1 MSDDYD
7 PTNINAASWE
17 EQEDYGEADGS
28 EQYGEAEGSEQQDIQ
43 HSSEHQEAEYSVE
56 SNPNDLGDHPSQDG
70 NTDDVGDDYDPASV
84 VTSSVPA
91 PSAPAPQEDSKTAP
105 QPAAPVA
112 KKPRTAGGFLVGDSD
127 DEDEDGDDD
136 GEPQQQ
142 QQQQQQPHQV
152 AHKET
157 GSGASSSGGSAPA
170 PAPASATA
178 APQSHSP
185 ALQTATLT
193 VQDNAGATT
202 FNAPPVPQQVSHQS
216 GATTAAVPTT
226 PSSAAPAVDP
236 TPVTQPAPDRVAIY
250 EDQIRD
256 DPRGAMNAW
265 LELMKEK
272 RARNDIDGARQV
284 YERFLAIFPQAADI
298 WVEYLDLELSLNNFP
313 QAEGIFA
320 KCLMTTPNVNLWTRY
335 LDYIRRRNDLNDSTG
350 QARQTVSQAYEFVID
365 NIGLDKDSGKIW
377 AEYIQFIKFGPG
389 TVGGSQ
395 WQDQQKM
402 DQLRKAYQRAIC
414 VPISNVNTLWKE
426 YDQFE
431 MGLNKLTGR
440 KYLSEKSPSYM
451 SAKSAN
457 TALEHI
463 TRGLNRTNLPR
474 LPPAPGFDGDQEFME
489 QVEIWKKWIAWE
501 KSDPLDLKDDKDQ
514 PGLYQKRILYVYN
527 QALMALRFWPE
538 MWVDA
543 AQWCFDN
550 NITTVENKV
559 TKDGNA
565 NGVEFLIRGIEANPE
580 SVLLA
585 FKHADHI
592 ESTYPIE
599 ENDEAKIQRGEAV
612 KAPYNKVLDTLYAM
626 IKSLKEKEA
635 AQIAKLQEMTAAQES
650 KAGSDN
656 EDGDGAADNI
666 KKAPIEAIQKGYAAQ
681 TQLLSR
687 MISFV
692 WIALIR
698 AMRRVQGKGG
708 LNVPLGGMRKAF
720 HDARARG
727 RLTSDVYAAVA
738 QLEWTIYKDPAGGK
752 IFDRGAKLFP
762 EDENFTLENIKY
774 LHSRDD
780 HTNARVL
787 FETVVNRL
795 TQKPE
800 LVHKAKPLYQYFHKY
815 ESQFGELAQVT
826 KLEKRMAELFPEDP
840 KLAAF
845 TARYA
850 SDKFDPITARII
862 VSPTTQLRPKNM
874 IMPSIE
880 QQQPQLPMSRRDTPA
895 AGFSPRPQ
903 GLKSPSAGPGA
914 PFAPYAAK
922 RPLDD
927 RDYDDHPRKIARSEH
942 DPFVRG
948 ASPLKGAAGR
958 RLDQQRRMGGTAG
971 AYSGSGAGSQV
982 APIARDITFLLSQIP
997 RVEFYD
1003 SHRLN
1008 PSRMVSLLQNVKVPE
1023 YLDWKRE
1030 RERMQQMQGDGYG
1043 GYGGGGGGGGG
1054 GGYQGGG
1061 HARNIS
1067 QDYAYRE
1074 SPGPLGG
1081 RPLSPFTGGPGSR
1094 LASATAAYRQAPV
1107 GRPESSGSYE
1117 PPPAAQYGVPPPAQY
1132 DGGWAQQQQQQQY
1145 GQPPAPQ
1152 GYRYGNPPPPY

>member
-7 PTNINAASWE
+7 PTTINAASWE

-56 SNPNDLGDHPSQDG
+56 SNPNDLGDNPSQDG

-84 VTSSVPA
+84 DVVTSSVPP
-91 PSAPAPQEDSKTAP
+91 PSAPAKEEKTAP

-127 DEDEDGDDD
+127 DEDEDGDD
-136 GEPQQQ
+136 GEQQQ
-142 QQQQQQPHQV
+142 
-152 AHKET
+152 AANKEA

-170 PAPASATA
+170 PASASATA

-185 ALQTATLT
+185 AVQTTTTLT
-193 VQDNAGATT
+193 VQDNAGATS
-202 FNAPPVPQQVSHQS
+202 NAPLVPQQAPPQPS
-216 GATTAAVPTT
+216 AATAAVPAA
-226 PSSAAPAVDP
+226 PSPPAPAAAPA
-236 TPVTQPAPDRVAIY
+236 PVTQAAPDRVAFY

-256 DPRGAMNAW
+256 DSRGAMNAW
-265 LELMKEK
+265 LELMKEM
-272 RARNDIDGARQV
+272 RSRSDIDGARQV

-298 WVEYLDLELSLNNFP
+298 WIEYLDLELSLNDFP
-313 QAEGIFA
+313 RAEGIFG

-335 LDYIRRRNDLNDSTG
+335 LDYIRRRNDLNDSSG
-350 QARQTVSQAYEFVID
+350 KARQTVSQAYDFVIE

-389 TVGGSQ
+389 TVGGNQ

-550 NITTVENKV
+550 NITTGENNLV
-559 TKDGNA
+559 KDGNA

-599 ENDEAKIQRGEAV
+599 ENDESKVARGEAV
-612 KAPYNKVLDTLYAM
+612 RAPYNKVLDTLYAM

-635 AQIAKLQEMTAAQES
+635 AQIAKLQEMNAAQES
-650 KAGSDN
+650 NND
-656 EDGDGAADNI
+656 DGDGPADSI
-666 KKAPIEAIQKGYAAQ
+666 PKAPIEAIQKGYAAQ

-698 AMRRVQGKGG
+698 AMRRIQGKGA
-708 LNVPLGGMRKAF
+708 LNAPLGGMRKAF

-762 EDENFTLENIKY
+762 EDENFALENIKY
-774 LHSRDD
+774 LHSKDD

-800 LVHKAKPLYQYFHKY
+800 LVHKTKALYQYFHKY
-815 ESQFGELAQVT
+815 ECQFGELAQVT

-840 KLAAF
+840 KLATF

-880 QQQPQLPMSRRDTPA
+880 QQQPPMPMSQRDTPA
-895 AGFSPRPQ
+895 RGFSPRPPQ
-903 GLKSPSAGPGA
+903 DINSPSAGGGGGGGSQ
-914 PFAPYAAK
+914 FALNAGNK
-922 RPLDD
+922 RPHDD
-927 RDYDDHPRKIARSEH
+927 RDYEDPPRKIARQEN

-958 RLDQQRRMGGTAG
+958 RLDQQRRMGGAAG
-971 AYSGSGAGSQV
+971 SYSGSGAGSQV
-982 APIARDITFLLSQIP
+982 VPIARDITFLMGQIP
-997 RVEFYD
+997 RADLYD
-1003 SHRLN
+1003 YHRFN
-1008 PSRMVSLLQNVKVPE
+1008 PGRMVSLLQNVQVPE
-1023 YLDWKRE
+1023 YADWKRD
-1030 RERMQQMQGDGYG
+1030 RERVQQQQHQGGDGYG
-1043 GYGGGGGGGGG
+1043 GYQGGGG
-1054 GGYQGGG
+1054 GGYQGG
-1061 HARNIS
+1061 HARNVS

-1074 SPGPLGG
+1074 SP
-1081 RPLSPFTGGPGSR
+1081 RPLSPFTGGPGNR
-1094 LASATAAYRQAPV
+1094 MAGQTAAAYRQQASAAV
-1107 GRPESSGSYE
+1107 GGRPGSSGSYE
-1117 PPPAAQYGVPPPAQY
+1117 PPPAVAQYGAAPPQGQY
-1132 DGGWAQQQQQQQY
+1132 DGGWAQQQQQQGHQ
-1145 GQPPAPQ
+1145 QQQ
-1152 GYRYGNPPPPY
+1152 GYNRYGNPPPPY

>member
-1 MSDDYD
+1 MTI
-7 PTNINAASWE
+7 PT
-17 EQEDYGEADGS
+17 GHGTVEA
-28 EQYGEAEGSEQQDIQ
+28 
-43 HSSEHQEAEYSVE
+43 
-56 SNPNDLGDHPSQDG
+56 NDSQ
-70 NTDDVGDDYDPASV
+70 
-84 VTSSVPA
+84 
-91 PSAPAPQEDSKTAP
+91 
-105 QPAAPVA
+105 
-112 KKPRTAGGFLVGDSD
+112 
-127 DEDEDGDDD
+127 
-136 GEPQQQ
+136 
-142 QQQQQQPHQV
+142 
-152 AHKET
+152 
-157 GSGASSSGGSAPA
+157 
-170 PAPASATA
+170 
-178 APQSHSP
+178 
-185 ALQTATLT
+185 
-193 VQDNAGATT
+193 
-202 FNAPPVPQQVSHQS
+202 
-216 GATTAAVPTT
+216 
-226 PSSAAPAVDP
+226 
-236 TPVTQPAPDRVAIY
+236 
-250 EDQIRD
+250 
-256 DPRGAMNAW
+256 
-265 LELMKEK
+265 
-272 RARNDIDGARQV
+272 
-284 YERFLAIFPQAADI
+284 ADI
-298 WVEYLDLELSLNNFP
+298 WIEYLDLELSLNDFP
-313 QAEGIFA
+313 RAEGIFG

-335 LDYIRRRNDLNDSTG
+335 LDYIRRRNDLNDSSG
-350 QARQTVSQAYEFVID
+350 KARQTVSQAYDFVID

-389 TVGGSQ
+389 TVGGNQ

-489 QVEIWKKWIAWE
+489 QVEIWKKWVAWE

-550 NITTVENKV
+550 NITTVENGV
-559 TKDGNA
+559 PKDGNA
-565 NGVEFLIRGIEANPE
+565 NGMDFLTRGIEANPE

-585 FKHADHI
+585 FKLADHI

-599 ENDEAKIQRGEAV
+599 ENDESKIAFGEAV
-612 KAPYNKVLDTLYAM
+612 RVPYDRVLDTLYAM
-626 IKSLKEKEA
+626 VKNLKEKEA
-635 AQIAKLQEMTAAQES
+635 AQVAKLQQMTAAQES
-650 KAGSDN
+650 NN
-656 EDGDGAADNI
+656 EDGDGPADNI
-666 KKAPIEAIQKGYAAQ
+666 PKAPIEAIQKGYAAQ
-681 TQLLSR
+681 VQLLSR

-692 WIALIR
+692 WIAVIR
-698 AMRRVQGKGG
+698 AMRRIQGKGAI
-708 LNVPLGGMRKAF
+708 NAPLGGMRKAF

-727 RLTSDVYAAVA
+727 RLTSDVYVVVA
-738 QLEWTIYKDPAGGK
+738 QLEWNIYKDPAGGR

-762 EDENFTLENIKY
+762 EDENFALENIKH
-774 LHSRDD
+774 LHSKDD

-800 LVHKAKPLYQYFHKY
+800 NVHKTKILYQYFHKY
-815 ESQFGELAQVT
+815 ESQFGELAQVI

-840 KLAAF
+840 KLATF

-880 QQQPQLPMSRRDTPA
+880 QQQPPMPMSQRDTPA
-895 AGFSPRPQ
+895 RGLSPRPQ
-903 GLKSPSAGPGA
+903 QGFNSPSASGGGQ
-914 PFAPYAAK
+914 FAPNAGNK

-927 RDYDDHPRKIARSEH
+927 RDYEDPPRKIARQEN

-958 RLDQQRRMGGTAG
+958 RLDQQRRMGGAAG
-971 AYSGSGAGSQV
+971 SYSGSGAGGAPAV
-982 APIARDITFLLSQIP
+982 PIARDITFLMGQIP
-997 RVEFYD
+997 RADLYD
-1003 SHRLN
+1003 YHRFN
-1008 PSRMVSLLQNVKVPE
+1008 PGRMVSLLQNVQVPE

-1030 RERMQQMQGDGYG
+1030 RERAQQQMQQGGDGYG
-1043 GYGGGGGGGGG
+1043 GYQGGGGG
-1054 GGYQGGG
+1054 GGYQGGHG
-1061 HARNIS
+1061 RNVS
-1067 QDYAYRE
+1067 QDYAYRD
-1074 SPGPLGG
+1074 SPGPHSHG
-1081 RPLSPFTGGPGSR
+1081 RPQSPFTGGPGGR
-1094 LASATAAYRQAPV
+1094 AGGAYRQAPA
-1107 GRPESSGSYE
+1107 GRPGSSGSYE
-1117 PPPAAQYGVPPPAQY
+1117 PPPAVGQYGALPPPPQGY
-1132 DGGWAQQQQQQQY
+1132 DGGWAQQQQGGY
-1145 GQPPAPQ
+1145 G
-1152 GYRYGNPPPPY
+1152 GGGGRYGNPPPPY

>member
-7 PTNINAASWE
+7 PTKINAASWE
-17 EQEDYGEADGS
+17 EQEDYGEADGN

-56 SNPNDLGDHPSQDG
+56 SNPNDLGENPSQDG

-91 PSAPAPQEDSKTAP
+91 PSVSAQQDSTKTAP

-127 DEDEDGDDD
+127 DEDEDGDD
-136 GEPQQQ
+136 GEQQQ
-142 QQQQQQPHQV
+142 QV
-152 AHKET
+152 ANKEA
-157 GSGASSSGGSAPA
+157 GDGASSSGSSAPA
-170 PAPASATA
+170 PASVSATA
-178 APQSHSP
+178 APHSLSP
-185 ALQTATLT
+185 AVQTTTTLT
-193 VQDNAGATT
+193 VQDNAGATS
-202 FNAPPVPQQVSHQS
+202 NAPPVPQQAPPQP
-216 GATTAAVPTT
+216 GATTTAVSTVPN
-226 PSSAAPAVDP
+226 SAAPAAVP
-236 TPVTQPAPDRVAIY
+236 AHVTQPVPDRVAIY

-265 LELMKEK
+265 LELMKEQ
-272 RARNDIDGARQV
+272 RARSDIDGARQV

-298 WVEYLDLELSLNNFP
+298 WIEYLDLELSLNDFP
-313 QAEGIFA
+313 RAEAIFGT
-320 KCLMTTPNVNLWTRY
+320 CLMTTPNVNLWTRY
-335 LDYIRRRNDLNDSTG
+335 LDYIRRRNDLNDSSG
-350 QARQTVSQAYEFVID
+350 KARQTVSQAYDFVIE

-389 TVGGSQ
+389 TVGGNQ

-550 NITTVENKV
+550 NITTGENNL

-592 ESTYPIE
+592 ESTYPSE
-599 ENDEAKIQRGEAV
+599 ENDESKIARGEAV
-612 KAPYNKVLDTLYAM
+612 RAPYNKVLDTLYAM

-635 AQIAKLQEMTAAQES
+635 AQITKLQEMNAAQAS
-650 KAGSDN
+650 NN
-656 EDGDGAADNI
+656 EDDDGPADNMP
-666 KKAPIEAIQKGYAAQ
+666 KAPIEAIQKGYAAQ

-698 AMRRVQGKGG
+698 AMRRIQGKGG
-708 LNVPLGGMRKAF
+708 LNAALGGMRKAF
-720 HDARARG
+720 GDARGRG

-738 QLEWTIYKDPAGGK
+738 QLEWTIYKEPAGGK

-762 EDENFTLENIKY
+762 EDENFALENIKY

-800 LVHKAKPLYQYFHKY
+800 LVHKTKVLYQYFHKY

-880 QQQPQLPMSRRDTPA
+880 QQQQPPMPMSQRDTPA
-895 AGFSPRPQ
+895 QGFSPRPQ
-903 GLKSPSAGPGA
+903 LQGGINSPSTAGGGQ
-914 PFAPYAAK
+914 FAPNANK
-922 RPLDD
+922 RPHDD
-927 RDYDDHPRKIARSEH
+927 RDYEDPPRKIARQEN

-958 RLDQQRRMGGTAG
+958 RLDQQRRMGGVSG
-971 AYSGSGAGSQV
+971 AYGGSSGTGGAQV
-982 APIARDITFLLSQIP
+982 VPIARDITFLMGQIP
-997 RVEFYD
+997 RADLYD
-1003 SHRLN
+1003 YHRFN
-1008 PSRMVSLLQNVKVPE
+1008 PARMVSLLHNVQVPE
-1023 YLDWKRE
+1023 YVDWKRE
-1030 RERMQQMQGDGYG
+1030 RERMQQQLQGGGDGYG
-1043 GYGGGGGGGGG
+1043 GYGGGGGGGV
-1054 GGYQGGG
+1054 YQGG
-1061 HARNIS
+1061 HARNVS

-1074 SPGPLGG
+1074 SPGPHGGGGGG
-1081 RPLSPFTGGPGSR
+1081 RPSSPFTGGPGSR
-1094 LASATAAYRQAPV
+1094 MTAAYRQQQAAAV
-1107 GRPESSGSYE
+1107 GRPGSSSSGSYE
-1117 PPPAAQYGVPPPAQY
+1117 PPPAAAQYGVPPPQAQGQGQY
-1132 DGGWAQQQQQQQY
+1132 DGGWAQQQQQQQ
-1145 GQPPAPQ
+1145 Q
-1152 GYRYGNPPPPY
+1152 GYNSGRYGNPPPPY